1 MRLRQ
6 TVGAAFLLLGSP
18 FSASMLHAQDTPI
31 DTMGVGRQATEYF
44 YDGNV
49 DSLWAM
55 LTPKFQEGL
64 GSPDALLDRLDMLT
78 ERAGDEMELIEES
91 IRMRKG
97 RPQYWRVAEFDMAPE
112 PLLIRWVISPDGKV
126 SGQGMGLASQPP
138 ATDD

>member
-1 MRLRQ
+1 MRLMRMG
-6 TVGAAFLLLGSP
+6 GAVALLLSCSLTGTML
-18 FSASMLHAQDTPI
+18 SAQNTVI
-31 DTMGVGRQATEYF
+31 DTMAVGRQATEYF

-49 DSLWAM
+49 DSLWTM
-55 LTPKFQEGL
+55 LTPEFQEGL

-78 ERAGDEMELIEES
+78 ERVGDEMELIEES